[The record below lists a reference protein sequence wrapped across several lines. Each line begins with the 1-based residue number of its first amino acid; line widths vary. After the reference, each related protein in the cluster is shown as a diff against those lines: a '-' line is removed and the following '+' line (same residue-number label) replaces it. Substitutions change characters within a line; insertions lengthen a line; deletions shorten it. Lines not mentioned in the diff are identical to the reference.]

1 MSKKNKFD
9 LTNSYSKLPKNFYE
23 EKNPTPVK
31 NPKLLKLNYNLCNF
45 LNLDK
50 KFLMSKPGTFIL
62 SGNTIPK
69 SSKPI
74 SMAYAGHQF
83 GHFVKQLGDGR
94 AVLLGEIKAKNGKLF
109 DIQLKGSGKTSFSRQ
124 GDGRSPL
131 DSVIRE
137 YIISEAIY
145 NLGIPTTRSLAM
157 ISTGELVQRES
168 QLPGGI
174 LTRVASSHIRVG
186 TFEFFNY
193 KNDQKSIKKLAD
205 YTIFRHFP
213 EIVEQKKNKYLIFLE
228 KTMILQAELVS
239 KWINVGFIHGVMNTD
254 NTTISGETIDYG
266 PCAFMNN
273 YNPNTVYSYIDVNG
287 RYAYGN
293 QAQIIFWNLTKF
305 AQTLSYLIDNDP
317 EKSNKLIIN
326 SLEKFPEIFNKAW
339 KKNIK
344 KKFGFVKSDYEDEKI
359 ILEFLEILLK
369 QKIDYTNAFRKL
381 SCSLE
386 NESRKKEFFTFFS
399 NEKKIKDWF
408 FKWLHRIHK
417 EKENNKKIIINLKK
431 TNPSIIPR
439 NHIVENVINA
449 AVDKNNYK
457 PLDELVFLLEK
468 PFNDYVHKENYISAP
483 KENEDIK
490 NTFCGT

>member
-213 EIVEQKKNKYLIFLE
+213 EIVEQKKK
-228 KTMILQAELVS
+228 
-239 KWINVGFIHGVMNTD
+239 
-254 NTTISGETIDYG
+254 
-266 PCAFMNN
+266 
-273 YNPNTVYSYIDVNG
+273 
-287 RYAYGN
+287 
-293 QAQIIFWNLTKF
+293 
-305 AQTLSYLIDNDP
+305 
-317 EKSNKLIIN
+317 
-326 SLEKFPEIFNKAW
+326 
-339 KKNIK
+339 
-344 KKFGFVKSDYEDEKI
+344 
-359 ILEFLEILLK
+359 
-369 QKIDYTNAFRKL
+369 
-381 SCSLE
+381 
-386 NESRKKEFFTFFS
+386 
-399 NEKKIKDWF
+399 
-408 FKWLHRIHK
+408 
-417 EKENNKKIIINLKK
+417 
-431 TNPSIIPR
+431 
-439 NHIVENVINA
+439 
-449 AVDKNNYK
+449 
-457 PLDELVFLLEK
+457 
-468 PFNDYVHKENYISAP
+468 
-483 KENEDIK
+483 
-490 NTFCGT
+490 